1 MKNRKITIA
10 VIAVL
15 VISVLGLGIAF
26 AAFSRNLTINGNGTI
41 QSSQFKIIFEGVS
54 VPGTLGEPTLVGTA
68 AVTTAPTIKNNAT
81 EISSFVASLRSPGD
95 SITYNFK
102 IHNTGDYAATVS
114 SVVMASGVNL
124 TTDTTAQSSAA
135 NTLNAMDYKLYYT
148 DNNALVGS
156 GNAKDCLEPGESEN
170 VSLRI
175 VFSSTDATNPNIL
188 PSEALLL
195 DNLGV
200 TVNYSQST
208 NGSCAAET
216 PVGNSFTNTDGAYY
230 TYEGKSFMGT
240 GVNNVLISSTA
251 LGQAYYAQVSGVGFD
266 DQNNKIRTYE
276 TPAAY
281 AAAAYCT
288 NCRLM
293 TLAEATS
300 WDNVAGTGASS
311 KRVTTNSSNEVAWW
325 WLDNAE
331 NGNSSAYVDENSNPF
346 GTSDSAADWKAYF
359 VDYDGS
365 IKTAQI
371 GYNNDVRPVV
381 SIPNGAT
388 MSGSGTQASPYVIY
402 LND

>member
-41 QSSQFKIIFEGVS
+41 QSSQFKIIFEGLTNV
-54 VPGTLGEPTLVGTA
+54 GTLDAPQTTGSA
-68 AVTTAPTIKNNAT
+68 AVTTAPTIKNDST

-124 TTDTTAQSSAA
+124 TTNTEARTSEA
-135 NTLNAMDYKLYYT
+135 NTLNAMDYRLYYT
-148 DNNALVGS
+148 DNNVLVGS
-156 GNAKDCLEPGESEN
+156 GDAKDCLEPGESEN

-200 TVNYSQST
+200 TVNYSQTANGACALELGENVT
-208 NGSCAAET
+208 NKAFQ
-216 PVGNSFTNTDGAYY
+216 NIDGAYY
-230 TYEGKSFMGT
+230 TYETNKSFIGT
-240 GVNNVLISSTA
+240 GVNNVIISETI
-251 LGQAYYAQVSGVGFD
+251 VS
-266 DQNNKIRTYE
+266 E
-276 TPAAY
+276 TSHAAAAA

-293 TLAEATS
+293 TKTEVGAWAECTNSQLDSMQCNNSKVIANYNNTATDWWLAEAFEPNPNLGWRVVEIGMIAPATAT
-300 WDNVAGTGASS
+300 DNDGV
-311 KRVTTNSSNEVAWW
+311 R
-325 WLDNAE
+325 
-331 NGNSSAYVDENSNPF
+331 P
-346 GTSDSAADWKAYF
+346 AAD
-359 VDYDGS
+359 
-365 IKTAQI
+365 
-371 GYNNDVRPVV
+371 
-381 SIPNGAT
+381 IPSTAT
-388 MSGSGTQASPYVIY
+388 MTGSGTSGSPYVITVSQ
-402 LND
+402 